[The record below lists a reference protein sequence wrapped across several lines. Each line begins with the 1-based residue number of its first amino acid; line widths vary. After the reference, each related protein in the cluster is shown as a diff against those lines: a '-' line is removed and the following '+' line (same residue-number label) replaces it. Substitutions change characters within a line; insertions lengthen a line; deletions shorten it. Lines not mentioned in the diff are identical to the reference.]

1 MAFSWREGKH
11 NTRDGRKFT
20 KIDPYVKQRGFSK
33 EELDDLEDY
42 ENDDEYLDNEKQKGN
57 KQ

>member
-1 MAFSWREGKH
+1 MAFSWREGKQ

-20 KIDPYVKQRGFSK
+20 KIDPYVKKRGFSK

-42 ENDDEYLDNEKQKGN
+42 ENEDENEYNQTPKGTKQ
-57 KQ
+57 